1 MLTLQETKDFLR
13 LDGDDEDAL
22 VSSLIVTAKELTEG
36 VLRRKL
42 TEFKEVPETVHQAML
57 IVVATLYEE
66 RQRISREWTS
76 RKLSTL
82 FAECCSHIDG
92 RHSNGHRKT
101 EPQSGNLAVRK
112 EP

>member
-42 TEFKEVPETVHQAML
+42 TEFMEVPDTVHQAML
-57 IVVATLYEE
+57 ILVGTLYEE
-66 RQRISREWTS
+66 RQVAKDKSGVDIKETLDLVRRM
-76 RKLSTL
+76 L
-82 FAECCSHIDG
+82 FAY
-92 RHSNGHRKT
+92 RK
-101 EPQSGNLAVRK
+101 ARF
-112 EP
+112 

>member
-42 TEFKEVPETVHQAML
+42 TEFKEIPETGHQAML

-66 RQRISREWTS
+66 RQVA
-76 RKLSTL
+76 KDLSGVDIKETLDLVRRML
-82 FAECCSHIDG
+82 FAYRRE
-92 RHSNGHRKT
+92 
-101 EPQSGNLAVRK
+101 AF
-112 EP
+112 

>member
-42 TEFKEVPETVHQAML
+42 TEFMEVPETVHQAML

-66 RQRISREWTS
+66 RQVAKDKSGVDIKETLDLVRRMLSAHRREV
-76 RKLSTL
+76 
-82 FAECCSHIDG
+82 F
-92 RHSNGHRKT
+92 
-101 EPQSGNLAVRK
+101 
-112 EP
+112 

>member
-22 VSSLIVTAKELTEG
+22 VSSLIITAKELTEG

-42 TEFKEVPETVHQAML
+42 TEFKEIPETVHQAML

-66 RQRISREWTS
+66 RQVAKDKSGVDIKETLDLVRRM
-76 RKLSTL
+76 L
-82 FAECCSHIDG
+82 FAYRRE
-92 RHSNGHRKT
+92 
-101 EPQSGNLAVRK
+101 AF
-112 EP
+112 

>member
-1 MLTLQETKDFLR
+1 MTLQETKDFLR

-66 RQRISREWTS
+66 RQVAKDKSGVDIKETIDLVRRM
-76 RKLSTL
+76 L
-82 FAECCSHIDG
+82 FAYRRE
-92 RHSNGHRKT
+92 
-101 EPQSGNLAVRK
+101 VF
-112 EP
+112 

>member
-66 RQRISREWTS
+66 RQVAKDKSGVDINETLDLVRRM
-76 RKLSTL
+76 L
-82 FAECCSHIDG
+82 FAFRRE
-92 RHSNGHRKT
+92 
-101 EPQSGNLAVRK
+101 VF
-112 EP
+112 